1 MNIQECSKGPQ
12 VQALALPSLLWY
24 FGQEYFLG
32 FALQK
37 ILTVGPVQAQEQ
49 GLFPLVVLRSVQ

>member
-1 MNIQECSKGPQ
+1 MNIQECSKRPQ
-12 VQALALPSLLWY
+12 VYALALSSLLWY
-24 FGQEYFLG
+24 FGQKYFLG

-37 ILTVGPVQAQEQ
+37 FLTVGLVQAQEQ